1 MSNQHSTLRNTQVSK
16 VPLLITIIYHLQ
28 EYTMF
33 VKLGDISLST
43 NGAYCVCVCTSETY
57 GVSCEHRC
65 DTSVGKI
72 CEPLDGN
79 CTYG

>member
-1 MSNQHSTLRNTQVSK
+1 
-16 VPLLITIIYHLQ
+16 
-28 EYTMF
+28 MF